1 MSFEHHLF
9 VVFVDPKLLELP
21 NTGAATGDEAGE
33 AGVLVLA
40 DNEVPP
46 LKDVDAAANGLL
58 LEEVVFDDDS
68 DDDPNPPG
76 GEISA
81 GVAPTEALPKLVAAT
96 GEEAVGAAT
105 GEEAVGAATGEET
118 IGAAALAKK
127 LVNPKFDAA
136 PPAKDGAAVGGGM
149 KKRGCPN

>member
-58 LEEVVFDDDS
+58 LEEVVFDGDS

-81 GVAPTEALPKLVAAT
+81 GVAPTEALPKLV
-96 GEEAVGAAT
+96 AAT